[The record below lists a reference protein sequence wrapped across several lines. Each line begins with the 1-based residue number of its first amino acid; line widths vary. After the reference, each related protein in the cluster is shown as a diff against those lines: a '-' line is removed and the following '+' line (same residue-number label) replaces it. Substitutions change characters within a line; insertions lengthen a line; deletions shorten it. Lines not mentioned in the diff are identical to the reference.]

1 MLICVYR
8 VVLISGRF
16 SYIVVI
22 SGHAIDIVAYFVGF
36 EVSSRWPTDMC
47 LSRGGF
53 LHGGVSPTGWRLQA
67 VPRAEKRERGGVP
80 GNAPAICHR

>member
-1 MLICVYR
+1 MLICVYQ

-53 LHGGVSPTGWRLQA
+53 LHGGVPPAGGAHLGLS
-67 VPRAEKRERGGVP
+67 RGVF
-80 GNAPAICHR
+80 GNIGDVGRVEGSA

>member
-53 LHGGVSPTGWRLQA
+53 LHGGVPPTG
-67 VPRAEKRERGGVP
+67 RAHLGLSRGVF
-80 GNAPAICHR
+80 GNIGDVGRVEGST

>member
-1 MLICVYR
+1 MLICVTW
-8 VVLISGRF
+8 VVLISSRF

-36 EVSSRWPTDMC
+36 EVSSRCPTDMC

-53 LHGGVSPTGWRLQA
+53 LHGGVPPAGGAHLGLS
-67 VPRAEKRERGGVP
+67 RGVF
-80 GNAPAICHR
+80 GNIGDVGRVEGST